1 MTVIVLQVFVSLMLV
16 VASVLLFLVSI
27 KQRDHD
33 HADRI
38 SLFPLDDEQTQ
49 PHRAQ
54 TEIQK

>member
-1 MTVIVLQVFVSLMLV
+1 MNVIVLQVFVSLMLV

-49 PHRAQ
+49 PHAGTRE
-54 TEIQK
+54 TQK